1 MISTADMYDRR
12 VMERNANNRE
22 SAVRLGKL
30 LAEYKGIDV
39 KVLDVSGSN
48 TWADY
53 FIIATVSSA
62 VHSHGLQRHVLDA
75 VKDLGLEI
83 RPTKRKLP
91 DGDDWV
97 LIDLG
102 DVIVH
107 LMSATARSFYDL
119 ERLWFGAPDLLSG
132 N

>member
-1 MISTADMYDRR
+1 
-12 VMERNANNRE
+12 MERNANIRE
-22 SAVRLGKL
+22 AAVRLGTM

-75 VKDLGLEI
+75 VKELGLEI

-107 LMSATARSFYDL
+107 LMSTAARSFYDL
-119 ERLWFGAPDLLSG
+119 ERLWFGAPDLLSK

>member
-1 MISTADMYDRR
+1 MADMYDRSN
-12 VMERNANNRE
+12 MERKKNIRA
-22 SAVRLGKL
+22 AALGLGKL
-30 LAEYKGIDV
+30 LADYKGIDV
-39 KVLDVSGSN
+39 KVLDVSESN

-62 VHSHGLQRHVLDA
+62 VHSHGLQKHVLENI
-75 VKDLGLEI
+75 KKYGLEVHT
-83 RPTKRKLP
+83 TKRKLP
-91 DGDDWV
+91 DGDDWI

-107 LMSATARSFYDL
+107 LMSAAARSFYDL
-119 ERLWFGAPDLLSG
+119 EKLWFGAPDLLSE

>member
-1 MISTADMYDRR
+1 MYDRR
-12 VMERNANNRE
+12 IMERNAHTRE
-22 SAVRLGKL
+22 AAVQLGKL
-30 LAEYKGIDV
+30 LADYKGLDV

-62 VHSHGLQRHVLDA
+62 VHSHGLQKHVQE
-75 VKDLGLEI
+75 VIKGLGLEL